1 MTLFVSFVQV
11 KTCGPK
17 HTCGSVN
24 KCGDTM
30 ASNKW
35 VVERV
40 VDFLRDTPTMGTKD
54 LQVELK
60 KKYKIEVPYSRVFRG
75 KEKALDMI
83 NGKWDDSYDLIPTY
97 RAELFRS

>member
-1 MTLFVSFVQV
+1 LWTEA
-11 KTCGPK
+11 
-17 HTCGSVN
+17 HCGSVN

-35 VVERV
+35 VAERV
-40 VDFLRDTPTMGTKD
+40 IDLLRDTPTMGTKD

-75 KEKALDMI
+75 KEKAPDMI
-83 NGKWDDSYDLIPTY
+83 NGK
-97 RAELFRS
+97 